1 MPSLEDNEMW
11 IDALRGYL
19 KSESWTKEL
28 AAFQDEREWV
38 PLKSKDSALRTPR
51 HLLN

>member
-1 MPSLEDNEMW
+1 MPSLDDNEMW

-28 AAFQDEREWV
+28 AAFQDEREWAIENAKIL
-38 PLKSKDSALRTPR
+38 PCQSPPPSS
-51 HLLN
+51 